1 MGILGVAGGRSENTV
16 AEVRVGRSHGEEYI
30 IEGDETVIGSDGHSR
45 GGNILAEVK
54 ILRM

>member
-1 MGILGVAGGRSENTV
+1 MGILGVAGGRLENTV

-30 IEGDETVIGSDGHSR
+30 IEGDETVIGGDGHSR
-45 GGNILAEVK
+45 GGNMLAEVK